1 MEKSK
6 NPSVDAATEEKAKE
20 NQELIL
26 CQLRKEK
33 GDGFYFYEYQG
44 FWCPEP
50 AINAVISFQKHF
62 QAQESDVILATYPK
76 SGTTWLKALTFTI
89 MNRSRFEL
97 QNSPLHTTTL
107 HQLVP
112 FLEFDLYLN
121 HQSPTLECFSA
132 PRIFATHVPHAL
144 LPGSV
149 LNSSCRIVYV
159 CRNPLDQFISEWL
172 FIARTQDKEPSD
184 LAEAFERACNGIQI
198 FGPIWEHTLG
208 YWKASIEQPDKIF
221 FLKYEDLKEDIASCI
236 NRLADFLG
244 CPLSEEE
251 VTQGVVE
258 EISKLCSFDYIQNL
272 EVTKTGRAYAN
283 GVKNSHYLRKGEV
296 GDWKNYLTPSMSERL
311 QKITEEKLAGSGL
324 TFKTSL
330 QEPELI

>member
-6 NPSVDAATEEKAKE
+6 NLSVDAAAEEKVKE

-26 CQLRKEK
+26 SQLRKEK
-33 GDGFYFYEYQG
+33 GDGFYFCEYQG

-121 HQSPTLECFSA
+121 HQSPNFECFSA

-144 LPGSV
+144 LPGSI
-149 LNSSCRIVYV
+149 LNSGCRIVYCV
-159 CRNPLDQFISEWL
+159 EPTDQFISEWL
-172 FIARTQDKEPSD
+172 FIARLRTGPCD
-184 LAEAFERACNGIQI
+184 LAELFERACNGIQ
-198 FGPIWEHTLG
+198 FLDPLG
-208 YWKASIEQPDKIF
+208 TCVWVTGRASIEHPIRYSSWNMKI
-221 FLKYEDLKEDIASCI
+221 
-236 NRLADFLG
+236 
-244 CPLSEEE
+244 
-251 VTQGVVE
+251 
-258 EISKLCSFDYIQNL
+258 
-272 EVTKTGRAYAN
+272 
-283 GVKNSHYLRKGEV
+283 
-296 GDWKNYLTPSMSERL
+296 
-311 QKITEEKLAGSGL
+311 
-324 TFKTSL
+324 
-330 QEPELI
+330 